1 MNNDVVMQI
10 ACKFP
15 PQTRLRLKDDYPHVV
30 REVVG
35 FKVVN
40 GEGYL
45 LFKDREPLSM
55 KLLDLIKEVLPDADE
70 C

>member
-45 LFKDREPLSM
+45 IFKDGELCM
-55 KLLDLIKEVLPDADE
+55 KRLDLIKEVLPDADE